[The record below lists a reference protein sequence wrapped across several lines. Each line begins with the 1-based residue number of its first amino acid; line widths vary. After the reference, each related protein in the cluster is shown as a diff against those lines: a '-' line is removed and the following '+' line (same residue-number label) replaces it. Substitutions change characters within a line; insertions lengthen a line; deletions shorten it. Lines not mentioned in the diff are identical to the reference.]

1 MGLLS
6 KIGAWFKRTFG
17 RSAPPQASEYRK
29 ATQAEK
35 VTLGKANVKGSIYV
49 PVKNKRITKR
59 TKSLSRRELARVK
72 HGGLTN
78 EEFAKTRKPIIKPLS
93 NGKREAFYQMPSDR
107 VGFDTRL
114 IQIMKEWPASGEPRA
129 SVLVMYS
136 GNTHPVAS
144 PMLFLH
150 EMSPAEIKASNA
162 AADAEGEEDEDGD
175 ASGSLIWREVEG
187 DALKKYRGNKAS
199 IATVTLRVVGN

>member
-1 MGLLS
+1 
-6 KIGAWFKRTFG
+6 
-17 RSAPPQASEYRK
+17 
-29 ATQAEK
+29 
-35 VTLGKANVKGSIYV
+35 V

-78 EEFAKTRKPIIKPLS
+78 EEFAKTRKPIITTLH

-114 IQIMKEWPASGEPRA
+114 IQIMKEWPAADEPRA

-150 EMSPAEIKASNA
+150 EMSPAEIRASNA
-162 AADAEGEEDEDGD
+162 AADVEDEDGD